1 MIATMKKNLTC
12 LACFVC
18 FVVPLLALDACSI
31 AHAPPQA
38 AYDLGNA
45 AAAPAAGERT
55 ALPPVLIAE
64 PVVPGWLDT
73 ADMTY
78 RLQYANDQQL
88 RPYANSRWS
97 APPVQLFE
105 QRLKAGIAAAGGRV
119 LSSSEAANNVQ
130 LVLHLDADD
139 FTQVFDRADHSN
151 GRVALRVSLFNGRAL
166 LDQTVIVKQVEAH
179 GADAAAGARALAGA
193 SDAAVADIVHWLG
206 SVDVKK

>member
-1 MIATMKKNLTC
+1 MKKNLTS
-12 LACFVC
+12 LACFAC

-31 AHAPPQA
+31 THAPPQA

-45 AAAPAAGERT
+45 AAPATGERT
-55 ALPPVLIAE
+55 VLPPVLVAE
-64 PVVPGWLDT
+64 TVVPSWLDT

-78 RLQYANDQQL
+78 RLQYANDLQL
-88 RPYANSRWS
+88 HPYANSRWS

-119 LSSSEAANNVQ
+119 LSSSEAANNVP
-130 LVLHLDADD
+130 LVLHVDADD

-179 GADAAAGARALAGA
+179 GADAAAGAHALAGA
-193 SDAAVADIVHWLG
+193 SDAAIADIVHWLG